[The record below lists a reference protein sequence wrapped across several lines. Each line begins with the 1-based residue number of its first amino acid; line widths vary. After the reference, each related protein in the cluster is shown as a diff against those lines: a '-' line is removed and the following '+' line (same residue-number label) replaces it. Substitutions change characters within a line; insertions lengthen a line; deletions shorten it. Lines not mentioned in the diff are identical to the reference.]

1 MSLKLHVFPPSPRA
15 FKVRSLATHLGLDF
29 EVRMVDFAKG
39 THKTP
44 EFALLNPNQR
54 MPVMEDGDFV
64 LWESNAILQYLAAK
78 RPDSGVL
85 PADPRERALVNQW
98 QCWDLAH
105 WEPACVILIFER
117 LVKPAFGRG
126 AEDPAKIAE
135 GLEKFAQV
143 AAVLEAQLSRTRFV
157 VGDSPTIADFSLGSA
172 LTTQPIV
179 RFPLDAYPNIMRWYK
194 TLTELPGWSKSIA
207 TLPLANA
214 A

>member
-15 FKVRSLATHLGLDF
+15 FKVLSLAAYLDLDA
-29 EVRMVDFAKG
+29 EVCRVDFAKG
-39 THKTP
+39 SHKTP
-44 EFALLNPNQR
+44 EFTRLNPNQR

-64 LWESNAILQYLAAK
+64 LWEANAILQYLAAK

-85 PADPRERALVNQW
+85 PADPRKRALVNQW

-105 WEPACVILIFER
+105 WEPACVSLIFER
-117 LVKPAFGRG
+117 LVKPIFGLG

-135 GLEKFAQV
+135 GLEKFARV
-143 AAVLEAQLSRTRFV
+143 APVLEEQLSRTRFV
-157 VGDSPTIADFSLGSA
+157 VGDEPTIADFSLGAS

-179 RFPLDAYPNIMRWYK
+179 RFPLDAYPNIVRWYQA
-194 TLTELPGWSKSIA
+194 LIELPGWSASIA
-207 TLPLANA
+207 TLPIANA

>member
-15 FKVRSLATHLGLDF
+15 FKVLALASHLRLDF
-29 EVRMVDFAKG
+29 EVCMVDFVKG

-44 EFALLNPNQR
+44 EFTLLNPNQR

-78 RPDSGVL
+78 RPESRVL
-85 PADPRERALVNQW
+85 PADPRKRALMNQW

-105 WEPACVILIFER
+105 WDPACATLIFER
-117 LVKPAFGRG
+117 VVKPAFGRG

-135 GLEKFAQV
+135 GLEKFARF
-143 AAVLEAQLSRTRFV
+143 APVLEGQLSRTRFV
-157 VGDSPTIADFSLGSA
+157 VGDEPTLADFSIGAPLN
-172 LTTQPIV
+172 TQPIV

-194 TLTELPGWSKSIA
+194 ALTELPGWSKSIA
-207 TLPLANA
+207 MLPIAKA